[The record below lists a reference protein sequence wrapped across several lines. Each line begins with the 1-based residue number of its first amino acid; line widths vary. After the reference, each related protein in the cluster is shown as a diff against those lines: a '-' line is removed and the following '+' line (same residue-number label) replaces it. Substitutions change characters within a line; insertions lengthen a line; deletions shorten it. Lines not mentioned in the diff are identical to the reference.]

1 MKNRNIPYYVAAL
14 MLAMGVS
21 TSFVSCVDTD
31 EPETVTKLRAAA
43 QEKLQADIE
52 LQQALE
58 TLEAKTAE
66 NKRAQ
71 AALEK
76 AKAQEENAKAAKAEL
91 ANKVTEAG
99 IDNATKAKIQEEIAA
114 YETARKT
121 AELQKLAAEKEIA
134 QYQAELDKAQK
145 QIEERLKSVLD
156 DMPEELRIAK
166 NLYMGYFDAGTTKVT
181 LVNDY
186 DADGNKIGSHYET
199 TTTKGT
205 GKFIKGTIQKLAD
218 ETAAYNDAL
227 TRYGKVEEASLTA
240 DVDYA
245 AAKIAVAEAQQTLY
259 TKLFETEDL
268 SSWDKEYQAAK
279 SKIEALDIERDK
291 NNAVIEQSQKTIAKE
306 SEKINDGYTEWLEN
320 NEKVYSYACSEALRN
335 QIFTDDLD
343 GYPYEKTYTGT
354 RELSFKDDENKPCRA
369 GYANGTITLSYLEE
383 SEYYTRKEN
392 PQNQKASKLL
402 DAFLTRVSEG
412 KISRYKF
419 AATEKAEKE
428 LAWKNAQNSTE
439 YLNVVKAIDGDHSE
453 GVNAESDAYKGLKNR
468 FDAAASAYSTATAE
482 NQATALTTLQ
492 NISNELYGNLYYQA
506 PSEEEFRRNY
516 GNYISRSN
524 STTYGRYGQ
533 LLAWND
539 YIADLKEVFDAY
551 TDGAVLYAAVEK
563 DKDQIETEVQN
574 KNTEHLNNLA
584 SNENIVKAR
593 TAQAEAELANTY
605 AGWEKDIYE
614 ELCDIASAILDN
626 RTGAVTI
633 DGEVVTFSD
642 VKDLAVAK
650 AKILAKCAKD
660 VADAKADKELAEANL
675 KAFQNGDYEK
685 YDRPNPGTDIP
696 MPTNPNQMFL
706 SWAKQDMEEAEA
718 NNEAAKAYY
727 EEMLKVYS
735 TSSK

>member
-58 TLEAKTAE
+58 TLETKTAE
-66 NKRAQ
+66 NKRAL

-76 AKAQEENAKAAKAEL
+76 AKAQLENANAAKAEL

-114 YETARKT
+114 YETARKS
-121 AELQKLAAEKEIA
+121 AEQQKLAAEKEIA

-166 NLYMGYFDAGTTKVT
+166 NLYMGYFDAGSTSVN
-181 LVNDY
+181 LVNTY
-186 DADGNKIGSHYET
+186 DANGNNTGSYYQT
-199 TTTKGT
+199 TTTKGS

-218 ETAAYNDAL
+218 ATAAYNEAL

-268 SSWDKEYQAAK
+268 SSWDKEYQTAK
-279 SKIEALDIERDK
+279 SKIEALDIEIDK
-291 NNAVIEQSQKTIAKE
+291 NNVVIRQSQKTIAEE
-306 SEKINDGYTEWLEN
+306 SKTINDDYTAWMEDN
-320 NEKVYSYACSEALRN
+320 NKVYSYACSEALRN
-335 QIFTDDLD
+335 QIFTDE
-343 GYPYEKTYTGT
+343 GKTYTGE
-354 RELSFKDDENKPCRA
+354 RELSFYDANRNSCYA
-369 GYANGTITLSYLEE
+369 VYANGTITLTKRGS
-383 SEYYTRKEN
+383 N
-392 PQNQKASKLL
+392 PQNQNASELL
-402 DAFLTRVSEG
+402 DAFLTNVSEG

-453 GVNAESDAYKGLKNR
+453 GVSTESDAYKGLKRR
-468 FDAAASAYSTATAE
+468 FDAAVSAYNTATAE
-482 NQATALTTLQ
+482 NKSTALSTLQ
-492 NISNELYGNLYYQA
+492 GISYDLYGGDYLQA
-506 PSEEEFRRNY
+506 PSEEEFRRNF
-516 GNYISRSN
+516 GDYISMS
-524 STTYGRYGQ
+524 SIAYGKYGQ

-539 YIADLKEVFDAY
+539 HIAELKEVYDAY

-574 KNTEHLNNLA
+574 KTTEHLNNLA
-584 SNENIVKAR
+584 SNEEILKAR
-593 TAQAEAELANTY
+593 TAEAEADLAIMY
-605 AGWEKDIYE
+605 ANLEKENCED
-614 ELCDIASAILDN
+614 LCDIASAVLDN

-633 DGEVVTFSD
+633 DGELVTFSD
-642 VKDLAVAK
+642 VEDLAVAK

-685 YDRPNPGTDIP
+685 YDRPDEPGVVTTGLT
-696 MPTNPNQMFL
+696 PTPTLITNQMLL
-706 SWAKQDMEEAEA
+706 SWAKEDMEEAEA